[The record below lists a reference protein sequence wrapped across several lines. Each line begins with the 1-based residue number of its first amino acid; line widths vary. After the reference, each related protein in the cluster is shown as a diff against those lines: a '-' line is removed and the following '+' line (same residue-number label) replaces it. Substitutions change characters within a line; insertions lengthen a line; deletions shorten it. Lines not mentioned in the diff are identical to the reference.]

1 MCGWFVYFCSIQHLN
16 QYFFFLLLFRGAPAG
31 LSALLCQAALSQLL
45 KSDLS
50 SLHCTQEVEADHED
64 EQQVVCKF
72 GGYICLV

>member
-1 MCGWFVYFCSIQHLN
+1 MVGLFISVQYIILNSI
-16 QYFFFLLLFRGAPAG
+16 YFFLLLFRGAPAG

-50 SLHCTQEVEADHED
+50 PFHCPQEVEADHED

-72 GGYICLV
+72 GG